1 MKSWVLR
8 SIAIFILFATPWAQA
23 YVTYDVSGTSGTRE
37 DKTYTEAHLGL
48 NWYVND
54 WFIWRNSVFSRFGD
68 DYPTVYGLDTE
79 TLFKVDAYTQ
89 KRNLGVEFY
98 IGPGARFA
106 SENYNAGFG
115 KAGITFQ
122 LAGIRLGG
130 GVQALY
136 YLEDRFD
143 NEGNLLK
150 KDEVQTF
157 ITLSGGGTF

>member
-8 SIAIFILFATPWAQA
+8 SIAVVLLFSASWAQA
-23 YVTYDVSGTSGTRE
+23 YVTYDVSGTSGTQE
-37 DKTYTEAHLGL
+37 GKTYSEAHLGL
-48 NWYVND
+48 NWHVSD
-54 WFIWRNSVFSRFGD
+54 WFNWRNSVFSRFGTD
-68 DYPTVYGLDTE
+68 FPTVYGLDTE
-79 TLFKVDAYTQ
+79 ALFKLEAYTQ

-98 IGPGARFA
+98 IGPGARIA
-106 SENYNAGFG
+106 SEQYNAGFG

-122 LAGIRLGG
+122 LAGIRIGG
-130 GVQALY
+130 GVQALH

-150 KDEVQTF
+150 QDEVQTF